1 MEAREAAPANERGE
15 RDMADKTTIA
25 VNGSD
30 DFEDRVLR
38 AKEPVLVDFWA
49 RWCGPCR
56 ALAPALDELA
66 RDLAGRARI
75 VKLDVDEHPE
85 LARRYDVSSI
95 PCLVV
100 FRDGREVTRIV
111 GVLSETRNY
120 SALAVPNCAELRQHG
135 TERIADDAAHQ
146 FGLMQALE
154 RLALWVRAE

>member
-1 MEAREAAPANERGE
+1 
-15 RDMADKTTIA
+15 MADKTTIA

-66 RDLAGRARI
+66 RDVAGRARI
-75 VKLDVDEHPE
+75 VNVDVDENPE

-100 FRDGREVTRIV
+100 FRDGREVRRIV
-111 GVLSETRNY
+111 GLMPK
-120 SALAVPNCAELRQHG
+120 A
-135 TERIADDAAHQ
+135 RIAEALDAPSA
-146 FGLMQALE
+146 A
-154 RLALWVRAE
+154 A